1 MLQEKKA
8 DFYQKLRTK
17 ISKWLQKEDGASN
30 KWSRYIMWAPDLF
43 YLLWKLSMDPAV
55 PTAERAKILGAIAY
69 FISPIDLIPEGFLG
83 PLGFADDIVL
93 AAIVLNG
100 LVNKTDPEIVKKYWL
115 GEEEVLVVIQNI
127 LNVADKMVGQKIWRK
142 LKQKSG

>member
-1 MLQEKKA
+1 MRVPRP
-8 DFYQKLRTK
+8 RT
-17 ISKWLQKEDGASN
+17 IRGG
-30 KWSRYIMWAPDLF
+30 LF
-43 YLLWKLSMDPAV
+43 RPAV

-83 PLGFADDIVL
+83 PFGFADDIVL